1 MRARGVDFLVIG
13 GWAAIAH
20 GIPRTTVDVDLF
32 VRPEKENVE
41 RLVAALSEVGF
52 GVAREIDPKAILGG
66 HVFLFADQI
75 RVDLFTRPWGL
86 PDFDACWQRRRDIDW
101 KGTTIPFVGLADLI
115 RSKDTGREEDIADVE
130 ALRQI
135 EKREKST

>member
-1 MRARGVDFLVIG
+1 MIG

-20 GIPRTTVDVDLF
+20 GVPRTTVDVDLF
-32 VRPEKENVE
+32 VRPELGNIEK
-41 RLVAALSEVGF
+41 LISALSAVGF
-52 GVAREIDPKAILGG
+52 GIARELDAKTVLEQ

-86 PDFDACWQRRRDIDW
+86 SDFDACWRQRREISW
-101 KGTTIPFVGLADLI
+101 KGTTIPFLGIDDLI
-115 RSKDTGREEDIADVE
+115 RSKETGRDEDSADIE

-135 EKREKST
+135 AEKRKNEP